1 MKSKKYSFL
10 FFCFITVNTF
20 CVFNFNLISQTTKDS
35 TLFYYHSIT
44 EIKDKNHTIK
54 AFNFFEKKTEQSMML
69 HDTINAAYYLELI
82 SLGQY
87 KMGFLYEC
95 ESTTIKAYSLLNAIE
110 SNPQVI
116 DSKKRLTNQLGLL
129 YREIEDFDNSYKY
142 YYEALKLNTSFID
155 KIAIITN
162 IAINYADQNQ
172 FKEANESLINYYNE
186 VLTLENSNI
195 KATYLD
201 NLGYFQSKTNSP
213 LMAIKNME
221 LALEIR
227 KELEDLTGLFSS
239 YRHLSLYFSD
249 RGNINEAIDYSNR
262 ASIIADALN
271 IPNYKLEA
279 MSLALGF
286 ESNPHINEYLE
297 LNRSIEKTNKL
308 QENKYAA
315 IKYNVSEKEKL
326 LKKNEYKL
334 EISELEKEKEKNLK
348 YFYLTLGALITLISI
363 FTIIILKSKHKKD
376 KIQEVYLTETRI
388 SKKVHDE
395 VANDVYQVMTKLQ
408 GNSNSKEEILDDLDN
423 IYARTRDISKENSAL
438 DVNDH
443 YENLLNDLLLS
454 YKNSQVNII
463 TRNIPKINWSSIEA
477 LKKIMIYRVLQELMV
492 NMKKHSQASNVAL
505 TFNQFN
511 SKITISYKDDG
522 VGCKIQKKSGLQNM
536 ENRIKSINGSI
547 IFESEINK
555 GFKAKIT
562 V

>member
-1 MKSKKYSFL
+1 M
-10 FFCFITVNTF
+10 F
-20 CVFNFNLISQTTKDS
+20 CVFNFSLIGQNTKDS
-35 TLFYYHSIT
+35 TLFYYQSIT
-44 EIKDKNHTIK
+44 EIKDKNHAIK
-54 AFNFFEKKTEQSMML
+54 AFSFFEKKAEQAMLL

-87 KMGFLYEC
+87 KMGFPYEC
-95 ESTTIKAYSLLNAIE
+95 ESTIIKAYSLLNAVE
-110 SNPQVI
+110 SDPQVI
-116 DSKKRLTNQLGLL
+116 DSKKRLTNQLGLI

-162 IAINYADQNQ
+162 IANNFADQNQ
-172 FKEANESLINYYNE
+172 YKEAKESLINYYNE

-201 NLGYFQSKTNSP
+201 NLGYFQSKTNSTIK
-213 LMAIKNME
+213 AIENMK

-239 YRHLSLYFSD
+239 YRHLALYFSD
-249 RGNINEAIDYSNR
+249 KGNINEAINYSNK
-262 ASIIADALN
+262 AVVIADVLN
-271 IPNYKLEA
+271 SPNYKLEA
-279 MSLALGF
+279 MSLALGL
-286 ESNPHINEYLE
+286 ESNPRIKEYLE
-297 LNRSIEKTNKL
+297 LNRSIEKANKL
-308 QENKYAA
+308 QENKFAA

-326 LKKNEYKL
+326 LKKNEFKL
-334 EISELEKEKEKNLK
+334 EISELEKEKEKSLK
-348 YFYLTLGALITLISI
+348 YFYLTLGVLITLISV

-376 KIQEVYLTETRI
+376 KIQEVYITETRI

-408 GNSNSKEEILDDLDN
+408 GNSNSKENILDDLDN
-423 IYARTRDISKENSAL
+423 IYARTRDISKENGAL

-443 YENLLNDLLLS
+443 YEILLNDLLLS
-454 YKNSQVNII
+454 YKNDHVNII
-463 TRNIPKINWSSIEA
+463 TRGISKIPWDSIES
-477 LKKIMIYRVLQELMV
+477 LKKITLYRVLQELMV

-511 SKITISYKDDG
+511 SKITILYNDDG
-522 VGCKIQKKSGLQNM
+522 IGCNIQKKSGLQNM

-547 IFESEINK
+547 IFESETNK